1 MLVHSLLT
9 TVAVLMAGQV
19 DRATT
24 SPSEATIERCELHSI
39 EDLPVP
45 GSDAG
50 VLLSLKVKDGEM
62 VKKGDELGTIDDR
75 EAKAVAVGKKL
86 DYDVA
91 QQKADSDIDVQYAQA
106 KADVSKSAYEKIFA
120 ANKNLAGAVSQIEIM
135 RAKYDW
141 KAAELGVKKNEE
153 ENVINKA
160 TAKAKFAE
168 AEAARMA
175 FERRT
180 LKAPFDGVVV
190 DIIVKEGG
198 WVAPGD
204 PVVQIVR
211 VDRLRVHGELDASK
225 WSRADIDGKSVT
237 VEVTL
242 PKGRVV
248 KIPGK
253 IVFVSPIIGVGS
265 KLPVRAEIDAPME
278 NGVPLVA
285 AGMDARMTIHVNE
298 PGTREARPASTRG
311 AARAT
316 NK

>member
-1 MLVHSLLT
+1 MLIQSLLT

-19 DRATT
+19 DRATV

-50 VLLSLKVKDGEM
+50 VLLSLKVKDGEI
-62 VKKGDELGTIDDR
+62 VKKGEELATIDDR
-75 EAKAVAVGKKL
+75 EAKAVSVAKQL
-86 DYDVA
+86 DYEVA
-91 QQKADSDIDVQYAQA
+91 QQKADSDVDVLYAQA
-106 KADVSKSAYEKIFA
+106 TADVSKSAYEKIYA
-120 ANKNLAGAVSQIEIM
+120 ANKGLAGAVTQIEIM
-135 RAKYDW
+135 RAKYEW
-141 KAAELGVKKNEE
+141 EKAKLGVEKNKEE
-153 ENVINKA
+153 SLSNKA
-160 TAKAKFAE
+160 TAKAKKAE
-168 AEAARMA
+168 ADAARVVY
-175 FERRT
+175 ERRT

-225 WSRADIDGKSVT
+225 WSRADIDGRTVT

-265 KLPVRAEIDAPME
+265 KLPVRAEIDTPME
-278 NGVPLVA
+278 DGVPLVA

-316 NK
+316 RN

>member
-1 MLVHSLLT
+1 MPRPRPTSR
-9 TVAVLMAGQV
+9 
-19 DRATT
+19 RA
-24 SPSEATIERCELHSI
+24 R
-39 EDLPVP
+39 
-45 GSDAG
+45 
-50 VLLSLKVKDGEM
+50 
-62 VKKGDELGTIDDR
+62 
-75 EAKAVAVGKKL
+75 
-86 DYDVA
+86 
-91 QQKADSDIDVQYAQA
+91 
-106 KADVSKSAYEKIFA
+106 YEKIFA

-141 KAAELGVKKNEE
+141 DKAKLGVKKNEE

-175 FERRT
+175 YERRT

-211 VDRLRVHGELDASK
+211 VDRLRVHGELDASR
-225 WSRADIDGKSVT
+225 WGRADIDGKNVT

-253 IVFVSPIIGVGS
+253 VVFVSPIIGVGS
-265 KLPVRAEIDAPME
+265 KLPVRAEIDTPME

-298 PGTREARPASTRG
+298 PGTRERAPRLDPRRRPG
-311 AARAT
+311 HQ
-316 NK
+316 